1 MLHIVAF
8 IWFSVL
14 AASHFLDHSLSFI
27 SANIYI
33 FFNVSF
39 CEDFFFLLIISLII
53 VTLRMTPVQ
62 PAKHHFPV
70 AKRCLKCILS
80 GIPLIGSK
88 LSIELFINFPEFPSS
103 DSQ

>member
-1 MLHIVAF
+1 
-8 IWFSVL
+8 
-14 AASHFLDHSLSFI
+14 
-27 SANIYI
+27 
-33 FFNVSF
+33 
-39 CEDFFFLLIISLII
+39 
-53 VTLRMTPVQ
+53 MTPVQ

-88 LSIELFINFPEFPSS
+88 LSIELFINFPEFPRS